1 MSNQFFFSRILV
13 ELVADCNLGFV
24 NVKLVGANASKAGYT
39 ILKGKND
46 SVKLKHKD
54 VLELLENQYA
64 YTVEF
69 DPVPVYE
76 TEVSPKKSEMV
87 GKQTTLNLFLKKRKS
102 TDDEDEPNDPSDKT
116 EAKKQKTE
124 KSWLEVD
131 GGKLIVFTSDSVQ
144 HKSKV

>member
-1 MSNQFFFSRILV
+1 M
-13 ELVADCNLGFV
+13 
-24 NVKLVGANASKAGYT
+24 
-39 ILKGKND
+39 KGKND

-64 YTVEF
+64 YKVEF

-76 TEVSPKKSEMV
+76 TEVSPQKSEMV
-87 GKQTTLNLFLKKRKS
+87 GKQTTLNFFLKKRKS
-102 TDDEDEPNDPSDKT
+102 TDDEEEPNDPSDKT